1 MSEHDETN
9 TNAQR
14 APHSASPA
22 PSAPTH
28 STPADDTQWS
38 VLQERA
44 EVRED
49 NLDSQTQDPRIA
61 AQIDAARARG
71 FVPLSESES
80 ERTAKNSPEDLQ
92 AQIEAGLTQ
101 VDPLMVRPRISSRIL
116 CGVIALVFALLAF
129 GSYRLG
135 VHTLKG
141 QGYEDLVIGNFA
153 NYTPQWLLRHNL
165 GLTDS
170 VVVISVSISLGAI
183 AVFVALL
190 RRRWWLAGQLVA
202 FAAVSFACA
211 RVLKPA
217 LPRPLLMQIH
227 SSTANSAPSGHTML
241 AITAGLMLVCAVPR
255 AWRAACALFAAAYSM
270 LVGVFVIAD
279 KWHRPCDVLM
289 AVFLVGALAML
300 MLLFTRRSGMVR
312 PGKRLVRQ
320 RADCLNRA
328 HHARHLRF
336 RLRRLHHLADFPRT
350 RIRRRLVD
358 GRRVHVRRRA
368 RDRGERA
375 RRRRC
380 AGRAPAHCVAAHTSG
395 PDRRPAR
402 ASAPLIARC
411 RRPCAVPPYRPYCLR
426 DVVISYGMSLSA
438 TGCLH
443 SSGLVRK

>member
-241 AITAGLMLVCAVPR
+241 AIHRRTLARHDARCPPGRGAP
-255 AWRAACALFAAAYSM
+255 ACAPLFRRRLLHAR
-270 LVGVFVIAD
+270 GHVFVNRSTN
-279 KWHRPCDVLM
+279 WLRPCQSTLLM
-289 AVFLVGALAML
+289 AVPSFFLPVGALARCSCCCSRIAGAAW
-300 MLLFTRRSGMVR
+300 TD
-312 PGKRLVRQ
+312 PGKRPPSRSRQ
-320 RADCLNRA
+320 RADCSTGTHPNTLGICGFRRTPATLFWPDFSRTSYTAVAWSTRSARA
-328 HHARHLRF
+328 CPPACSCIAVNA
-336 RLRRLHHLADFPRT
+336 LRRSGAVGWPVAPR
-350 RIRRRLVD
+350 
-358 GRRVHVRRRA
+358 H
-368 RDRGERA
+368 
-375 RRRRC
+375 
-380 AGRAPAHCVAAHTSG
+380 
-395 PDRRPAR
+395 
-402 ASAPLIARC
+402 
-411 RRPCAVPPYRPYCLR
+411 
-426 DVVISYGMSLSA
+426 
-438 TGCLH
+438 
-443 SSGLVRK
+443 

>member
-141 QGYEDLVIGNFA
+141 QGYEDLVIDNFA

-227 SSTANSAPSGHTML
+227 SSTANSAPSGHTVL

-300 MLLFTRRSGMVR
+300 MLLFTRRSGMDR
-312 PGKRLVRQ
+312 PGKRVSSASVQIASTVLITLGICGFAYAGYIIWQIFPGLEYGVAWSTGGACMSAGVLVIAVNALVVGAVLAVRQ
-320 RADCLNRA
+320 LTASPLT
-328 HHARHLRF
+328 
-336 RLRRLHHLADFPRT
+336 RLGQIGAPPAPPRR
-350 RIRRRLVD
+350 
-358 GRRVHVRRRA
+358 
-368 RDRGERA
+368 
-375 RRRRC
+375 
-380 AGRAPAHCVAAHTSG
+380 
-395 PDRRPAR
+395 
-402 ASAPLIARC
+402 
-411 RRPCAVPPYRPYCLR
+411 
-426 DVVISYGMSLSA
+426 
-438 TGCLH
+438 
-443 SSGLVRK
+443 